1 MNKKYLSVILFG
13 ALMLGTT
20 GTFTSCKD
28 YDDDI
33 NNLQTQITANAD
45 AIKKLQD
52 LVGEGKWVTSVV
64 GIENGI
70 KVTMNDG
77 TTADILGING
87 EDGKDGKDGTV
98 VTIIDG
104 FWAFDGVKSEYPAV
118 PGSASEAHEIKISED
133 GYWMIWDTEKGEYVT
148 TTYAVAPVSAA
159 QNSNGSW
166 TITIKNADGTTS
178 SINIPATALASI
190 ELDEGDPYI
199 PDYYAQKNMTYWY
212 GVVNEDVKWGWN
224 EEETM
229 EAGFYSKL
237 DKDVRVLLNP
247 AGVHGDSYSYTLKNS
262 NGDEAPV
269 TFFKTAVPYAG
280 AALTTRTIASN
291 GLWTL
296 PAAIT
301 KNPASD
307 IEKLRRE
314 LYLSFKENDGYKY
327 RLALEATDE
336 QGNTV
341 RTEYDNTVTL
351 EKADAEKDSW
361 VSISREFYCLV
372 GQTYY
377 PEINAS
383 QFGGQVY
390 KYKLRVNQD
399 PANLRRAEVYGA
411 TVTPDGQG
419 YLATKDAGV
428 YNYIDYDICGVFING
443 ETFYRQNA
451 FSVYFTNE
459 MTTDRTW
466 DAEAINKKP
475 LDAKLVKRSDLSTFI
490 NNQLKSTGN
499 VFAYT
504 YTFDLSEKVAE
515 LSDTEKLVW
524 DQALDEWSW
533 DGRQINIKSLRENSD
548 LYGNGL
554 IGGEGEYNSTNLNK
568 LMNQHMAWTINPRN
582 AAKNPNLLTVTFY
595 VSDSWSWIYNASDIS
610 YANFKLNTAYQLTL
624 YVVDP
629 ENETK
634 NVAEIVLPFEFTQ
647 PTLDITP
654 DTGNFTQWTTDAN
667 GEEVLM
673 AYGAYKENGANWN
686 MYLPLYEA
694 FKAWTK
700 EYTEWDDNAEYYT
713 LEKNVDDSGYSVL
726 MGATAK
732 NDAKSLNP
740 NLKYS
745 TNWADWNTYVVTSK
759 GAAEKIIPVKTTYS
773 HYGVYPEKL
782 FTGGNT
788 ENQFNLVYASLLKN
802 SSMKMADG
810 KETLVVNTGTHDVFI
825 SNEILNLTTP
835 MKGKFFLF
843 DGIDADGKK
852 VERKTLNEA
861 SFNEDQRGF
870 MTVADLFNTANFTAK
885 AKNGATTYTFTTGTI
900 GWSIEPETGKVSYTV
915 GTPDATQITIYEVPA
930 ASKRP
935 ANTGEVLDPSTTMV
949 GAVTGGIVIQLPT
962 SVADQEEVEITLTVK
977 DDLGFSNALKFVVK
991 KIQ

>member
-190 ELDEGDPYI
+190 ELDQASEKD
-199 PDYYAQKNMTYWY
+199 MTYWY
-212 GVVNEDVKWGWN
+212 GVLNEDVKWGWN
-224 EEETM
+224 KEETM
-229 EAGFYSKL
+229 DAGFYSKL
-237 DKDVRVLLNP
+237 NQNLLVLLNP
-247 AGVHGDSYSYTLKNS
+247 AGVHGDSYAYTLKNS

-269 TFFKTAVPYAG
+269 TFFKTAVPYTG
-280 AALTTRTIASN
+280 AALTKTTSSN
-291 GLWTL
+291 GLWVL
-296 PAAIT
+296 PAEIT
-301 KNPASD
+301 KKPAAD
-307 IEKLRRE
+307 IETLRRE
-314 LYLSFKENDGYKY
+314 LYLSFKENDGAAY
-327 RLALEATDE
+327 RLALQAADE

-351 EKADAEKDSW
+351 GAATAKTGEQKAVCE
-361 VSISREFYCLV
+361 EYCLI
-372 GQTYY
+372 GETYY
-377 PEINAS
+377 PEFVGDYA
-383 QFGGQVY
+383 GQIY
-390 KYKLRVNQD
+390 KYKMRLTQT
-399 PANLRRAEVYGA
+399 AKNLRYAEVFGA
-411 TVTPDGQG
+411 TVTEDGQG
-419 YLATKDAGV
+419 FLATKEAGIF
-428 YNYIDYDICGVFING
+428 NKISYDICGVYING
-443 ETFYRQNA
+443 ETFTETITVN
-451 FSVYFTNE
+451 FTE
-459 MTTDRTW
+459 TITSDHSW
-466 DAEAINKKP
+466 LIDAISKKP
-475 LDAKLVKRSDLSTFI
+475 LDADWMEDRTKVDANIIK
-490 NNQLKSTGN
+490 QLKETGKI
-499 VFAYT
+499 FAYT
-504 YTFDLSEKVAE
+504 YTYDLTEKVAE

-524 DQALDEWSW
+524 DQA
-533 DGRQINIKSLRENSD
+533 IANIKSLRDDKE
-548 LYGNGL
+548 LYINGL
-554 IGGEGEYNSTNLNK
+554 IGGEGDNNASNVNELLNR
-568 LMNQHMAWTINPRN
+568 HMTWSINARN
-582 AAKNPNLLTVTFY
+582 ASKNPNLLTVTFY
-595 VSDSWSWIYNASDIS
+595 VSDSWDQAKATDYKEIKEKDWVEKS
-610 YANFKLNTAYQLTL
+610 NFMLNNAYQLTL

-629 ENETK
+629 ENPAM

-647 PTLDITP
+647 PTLDITR

-667 GEEVLM
+667 GEELLM

-745 TNWADWNTYVVTSK
+745 TNWADWNTYVVTNK
-759 GAAEKIIPVKTTYS
+759 GAAEKRIPVKTTYS

-788 ENQFNLVYASLLKN
+788 DNQFNLVYASLLKN

-885 AKNGATTYTFTTGTI
+885 AKNGSTIYEFKVATITGWDI
-900 GWSIEPETGKVSYTV
+900 DPETGKASYIV
-915 GTPDATQITIYEVPA
+915 DDADASKIQIYKIDA
-930 ASKRP
+930 ASKRK
-935 ANTGEVLDPSTTMV
+935 ANAGEVLDPTTTMV
-949 GAVTGGIVIQLPT
+949 SAVNGGIVIQLPT

>member
-190 ELDEGDPYI
+190 QIDDQNAYH
-199 PDYYAQKNMTYWY
+199 YYMTYWY

-229 EAGFYSKL
+229 DAGFYSKL
-237 DKDVRVLLNP
+237 DQDVRVLLNP
-247 AGVHGDSYSYTLKNS
+247 AGVHGDSYTYTLKNS

-269 TFFKTAVPYAG
+269 TFFKTAVPYTG
-280 AALTTRTIASN
+280 AALTRTTSSN
-291 GLWTL
+291 GLWVL
-296 PAAIT
+296 PAEIT

-307 IEKLRRE
+307 IETLRRE
-314 LYLSFKENDGYKY
+314 LYLSFKENDGEAY
-327 RLALEATDE
+327 RLALEASDA

-341 RTEYDNTVTL
+341 RTEYTNSVTL
-351 EKADAEKDSW
+351 EKATATKNAL
-361 VSISREFYCLV
+361 VSVSSEYYCLI

-377 PEINAS
+377 PEINNWNY
-383 QFGGQVY
+383 GGQVY
-390 KYKLRVNQD
+390 KYKLRLNQD
-399 PANLRRAEVYGA
+399 PTNLRRAEVYGA
-411 TVTPDGQG
+411 TVTPDAQG
-419 YLATKDAGV
+419 YLATKEAGI
-428 YNYIDYDICGVFING
+428 YNPISYDICGVFING
-443 ETFYRQNA
+443 ETFVRQNA
-451 FSVYFTNE
+451 IRVYFTNE

-475 LDAKLVKRSDLSTFI
+475 LDAKLVKSSELSAFI
-490 NNQLKSTGN
+490 SGQLNNPTDK

-504 YTFDLSEKVAE
+504 YTYDLSEQVAE

-524 DQALDEWSW
+524 DQAID
-533 DGRQINIKSLRENSD
+533 RQMIRSLRD
-548 LYGNGL
+548 DYGRGLYGNGL
-554 IGGEGEYNSTNLNK
+554 IGGEGENNASNVNE
-568 LMNQHMAWTINPRN
+568 LMNRHMTWSINARN
-582 AAKNPNLLTVTFY
+582 ASKDPNLLTVTFY
-595 VSDSWSWIYNASDIS
+595 VSDSWDAAQYTNYNATNIYD
-610 YANFKLNTAYQLTL
+610 ANFKLNNAYQLTL

-647 PTLDITP
+647 PTLDITR

-732 NDAKSLNP
+732 NDAKSLYP

-745 TNWADWNTYVVTSK
+745 TNWADWNTYVVTNK

-788 ENQFNLVYASLLKN
+788 DNQFNLVYASLLKN

-885 AKNGATTYTFTTGTI
+885 AKNGSTIYEFKVATITGWDI
-900 GWSIEPETGKVSYTV
+900 DPETGKASYIV
-915 GTPDATQITIYEVPA
+915 DDADASKIQIYKIDA
-930 ASKRP
+930 ASKRK
-935 ANTGEVLDPSTTMV
+935 ANAGEVLDPTTTMV
-949 GAVTGGIVIQLPT
+949 SAVNGGIVIQLPT

>member
-118 PGSASEAHEIKISED
+118 PGSASEAHEITISED

-190 ELDEGDPYI
+190 ELDQASEKD
-199 PDYYAQKNMTYWY
+199 MTYWY
-212 GVVNEDVKWGWN
+212 GVLNEDVKWGWN
-224 EEETM
+224 KEETM
-229 EAGFYSKL
+229 DAGFYSKL
-237 DKDVRVLLNP
+237 NQNLLVLLNP
-247 AGVHGDSYSYTLKNS
+247 AGVHGDSYAYTLKNS

-269 TFFKTAVPYAG
+269 TFFKTAVPYTG
-280 AALTTRTIASN
+280 AALTKTTSSN
-291 GLWTL
+291 GLWVL
-296 PAAIT
+296 PAEIT
-301 KNPASD
+301 KKPAAD
-307 IEKLRRE
+307 IETLRRE
-314 LYLSFKENDGYKY
+314 LYLSFKENDGAAY
-327 RLALEATDE
+327 RLALQAADE

-351 EKADAEKDSW
+351 GAATAKTGEQKAVCE
-361 VSISREFYCLV
+361 EYCLI
-372 GQTYY
+372 GETYY
-377 PEINAS
+377 PEFVGDYA
-383 QFGGQVY
+383 GQIY
-390 KYKLRVNQD
+390 KYKMRLTQT
-399 PANLRRAEVYGA
+399 AKNLRYAEVFGA
-411 TVTPDGQG
+411 TVTEDGQG
-419 YLATKDAGV
+419 FLATKEAGIF
-428 YNYIDYDICGVFING
+428 NKISYDICGVYING
-443 ETFYRQNA
+443 ETFTETITVN
-451 FSVYFTNE
+451 FTE
-459 MTTDRTW
+459 TITSDHSW
-466 DAEAINKKP
+466 LIDAISKKP
-475 LDAKLVKRSDLSTFI
+475 LDADWMEDRTKVDANIIK
-490 NNQLKSTGN
+490 QLKETGKI
-499 VFAYT
+499 FAYT
-504 YTFDLSEKVAE
+504 YTYDLTEKVAE

-524 DQALDEWSW
+524 DQA
-533 DGRQINIKSLRENSD
+533 IANIKSLRDDKE
-548 LYGNGL
+548 LYINGL
-554 IGGEGEYNSTNLNK
+554 IGGEGDNNASNVNELLNR
-568 LMNQHMAWTINPRN
+568 HMTWSINARN
-582 AAKNPNLLTVTFY
+582 ASKNPNLLTVTFY
-595 VSDSWSWIYNASDIS
+595 VSDSWDQAKATDYKEIKEKDWVEKS
-610 YANFKLNTAYQLTL
+610 NFMLNNAYQLTL

-629 ENETK
+629 ENPAM

-647 PTLDITP
+647 PTLDITR

-667 GEEVLM
+667 GEELLM

-745 TNWADWNTYVVTSK
+745 TNWADWNTYVVTNK
-759 GAAEKIIPVKTTYS
+759 GAAEKRIPVKTTYS

-788 ENQFNLVYASLLKN
+788 DNQFNLVYASLLKN

-885 AKNGATTYTFTTGTI
+885 AKNGSTIYEFKVATITGWDI
-900 GWSIEPETGKVSYTV
+900 DPETGKASYIV
-915 GTPDATQITIYEVPA
+915 DDADASKIQIYKIDA
-930 ASKRP
+930 ASKRK
-935 ANTGEVLDPSTTMV
+935 ANAGEVLDPTTTMV
-949 GAVTGGIVIQLPT
+949 SAVNGGIVIQLPT

>member
-190 ELDEGDPYI
+190 QIDDQNAYH
-199 PDYYAQKNMTYWY
+199 YYMTYWY

-229 EAGFYSKL
+229 DAGFYSKL
-237 DKDVRVLLNP
+237 DQDVRVLLNP
-247 AGVHGDSYSYTLKNS
+247 AGVHGDSYTYTLKNS

-269 TFFKTAVPYAG
+269 TFFKTAVPYTG
-280 AALTTRTIASN
+280 AALTRTTSSN
-291 GLWTL
+291 GLWVL
-296 PAAIT
+296 PAEIT

-307 IEKLRRE
+307 IETLRRE
-314 LYLSFKENDGYKY
+314 LYLSFKENDGEAY
-327 RLALEATDE
+327 RLALEASDA

-341 RTEYDNTVTL
+341 RTEYTNSVTL
-351 EKADAEKDSW
+351 EKATATKNAL
-361 VSISREFYCLV
+361 VSVSSEYYCLI

-377 PEINAS
+377 PEINNWNY
-383 QFGGQVY
+383 GGQVY
-390 KYKLRVNQD
+390 KYKLRLNQD
-399 PANLRRAEVYGA
+399 PTNLRRAEVYGA
-411 TVTPDGQG
+411 TVTPDAQG
-419 YLATKDAGV
+419 YLATKEAGI
-428 YNYIDYDICGVFING
+428 YNPISYDICGVFING
-443 ETFYRQNA
+443 ETFVRQNA
-451 FSVYFTNE
+451 IRVYFTNE

-475 LDAKLVKRSDLSTFI
+475 LDAKLVKSSELSAFI
-490 NNQLKSTGN
+490 SGQLNNPTDK

-504 YTFDLSEKVAE
+504 YTYDLSEQVAE
-515 LSDTEKLVW
+515 LRDTEKLVW
-524 DQALDEWSW
+524 DQAID
-533 DGRQINIKSLRENSD
+533 RQMIRSLRD
-548 LYGNGL
+548 DYGRGLYGNGL
-554 IGGEGEYNSTNLNK
+554 IGGEGENNASNVNE
-568 LMNQHMAWTINPRN
+568 LMNRHMTWSINARN
-582 AAKNPNLLTVTFY
+582 ASKDPNLLTVTFY
-595 VSDSWSWIYNASDIS
+595 VSDSWDAAQYTNYNATNIYD
-610 YANFKLNTAYQLTL
+610 ANFKLNNAYQLTL

-647 PTLDITP
+647 PTLDITR

-745 TNWADWNTYVVTSK
+745 TNWADWNTYVVTNK

-788 ENQFNLVYASLLKN
+788 DNQFNLVYASLLKN

-915 GTPDATQITIYEVPA
+915 GTPDATRITIYEVPA